1 MIADVEAERDAIVK
15 EAAPQHPN
23 ADKIKTLAALSS
35 IGSEFATRLVGE
47 VFYRS
52 FANRRQLASFAGIAP
67 SPWSSG
73 SIERDQGISKSGS
86 SMVRTTLIELAW
98 MWLRYQP
105 GSALSTWF
113 RERVG
118 NGKGRV
124 RRIAIVALARKLLV
138 ALWRYLETGLVPTGA
153 VFKAR

>member
-1 MIADVEAERDAIVK
+1 M
-15 EAAPQHPN
+15 
-23 ADKIKTLAALSS
+23 
-35 IGSEFATRLVGE
+35 
-47 VFYRS
+47 FYRS
-52 FANRRQLASFAGIAP
+52 FDNRRQRASFAGIAP

-86 SMVRTTLIELAW
+86 SMVRTTVIELAW

-118 NGKGRV
+118 DGKGRV